1 MILLKKLYRR
11 KMLNSEGSDLSRV
24 VTERLLTSDQI
35 CRVDFDSIAKVTVVF
50 FQDFLFPLVL
60 EFGSETI
67 TSRVHLMNLSDD
79 HHLAY
84 EEAFLKSSQYLDRVA
99 ARDTKTFGD
108 ISDITCDLLIKAR
121 ELSRRD
127 PSAAHIIFGL
137 SSGMI
142 ESLANMD
149 IEQIRR
155 ISSSGVIC
163 FEPRFTTEFASKLA
177 ALQGDEIDVF
187 LNVIGSIDME
197 GVYESEYH

>member
-60 EFGSETI
+60 EFGSDTI
-67 TSRVHLMNLSDD
+67 KSRVHLMNLSDD
-79 HHLAY
+79 HQLAY

-137 SSGMI
+137 GSGMI

>member
-1 MILLKKLYRR
+1 
-11 KMLNSEGSDLSRV
+11 
-24 VTERLLTSDQI
+24 
-35 CRVDFDSIAKVTVVF
+35 
-50 FQDFLFPLVL
+50 
-60 EFGSETI
+60 
-67 TSRVHLMNLSDD
+67 
-79 HHLAY
+79 
-84 EEAFLKSSQYLDRVA
+84 
-99 ARDTKTFGD
+99 
-108 ISDITCDLLIKAR
+108 LLIKAR

-137 SSGMI
+137 GSGMI